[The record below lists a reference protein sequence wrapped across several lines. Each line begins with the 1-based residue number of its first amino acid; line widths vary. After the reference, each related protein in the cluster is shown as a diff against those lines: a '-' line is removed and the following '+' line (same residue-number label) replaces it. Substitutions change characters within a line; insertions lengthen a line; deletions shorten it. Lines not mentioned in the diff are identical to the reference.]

1 MILHFTTKEREHFPD
16 DFIDIVRSFSLAILF
31 EYRPDATNHLASA
44 TTIVDDVL
52 KSGAGLGEVRSPPR
66 QSAQTRIA
74 VCGDCCQR
82 LIDLMSD

>member
-1 MILHFTTKEREHFPD
+1 MILHFTTNEREHFPD

-52 KSGAGLGEVRSPPR
+52 KSGAGLGDVRSPPR
-66 QSAQTRIA
+66 Q
-74 VCGDCCQR
+74 
-82 LIDLMSD
+82 